1 MKNLVIGSAGG
12 FDWVTLEPFVT
23 SFAKH
28 VKNADLVL
36 FLNDISDFTLE
47 HLKNCG
53 KESLKI
59 EPLFYTNLN
68 FLGIERYENFK
79 RYIDAHGDE
88 YAQIFITD
96 TRDVIFQGDIFDD
109 FKGYSNFLCYATEA
123 DDLRGTK
130 SGLRLNYDWI
140 CGYFGKEETDKLLD
154 KKIVCA
160 GSALIGTPR
169 EMKIFLEKL
178 FSGKI
183 PEKKAAFDQVA
194 FNYLIHNNLIPIEN
208 LIESDVH
215 SGTIYTNGL
224 INDNKIR
231 GDKILRGD
239 GGIPSVVHQYD
250 RHDNLIELVDEIYRD
265 KNFQFDARFTD
276 PRSTLEQV
284 ASLLYAN
291 KVDEASRLFMKQ
303 FFSPM
308 NFKSYNNLLI
318 KMLTFALRNKFTP
331 QLGLL
336 ELAIQNVLFSNKDLN
351 SGNLIELYK
360 FFIDAAKKEHSVDP
374 RFKIA
379 FTNTLV
385 FRAKVYFKENN
396 DQSPSFIN
404 LIEQLNM
411 PLGEEFYL
419 FAAKVYRT
427 FGRKEEAL
435 EAYKKVL
442 ELS

>member
-1 MKNLVIGSAGG
+1 
-12 FDWVTLEPFVT
+12 
-23 SFAKH
+23 
-28 VKNADLVL
+28 
-36 FLNDISDFTLE
+36 
-47 HLKNCG
+47 
-53 KESLKI
+53 
-59 EPLFYTNLN
+59 
-68 FLGIERYENFK
+68 
-79 RYIDAHGDE
+79 
-88 YAQIFITD
+88 
-96 TRDVIFQGDIFDD
+96 
-109 FKGYSNFLCYATEA
+109 
-123 DDLRGTK
+123 
-130 SGLRLNYDWI
+130 
-140 CGYFGKEETDKLLD
+140 
-154 KKIVCA
+154 
-160 GSALIGTPR
+160 
-169 EMKIFLEKL
+169 
-178 FSGKI
+178 
-183 PEKKAAFDQVA
+183 
-194 FNYLIHNNLIPIEN
+194 
-208 LIESDVH
+208 
-215 SGTIYTNGL
+215 
-224 INDNKIR
+224 
-231 GDKILRGD
+231 
-239 GGIPSVVHQYD
+239 
-250 RHDNLIELVDEIYRD
+250 
-265 KNFQFDARFTD
+265 
-276 PRSTLEQV
+276 
-284 ASLLYAN
+284 
-291 KVDEASRLFMKQ
+291 MKQ